1 MPTLQESARST
12 RWRPTNRSESWSQTR
27 SGCSPRPEFLLT
39 SRPAT
44 ACRHVLRPPRG
55 PKKRGISDP
64 DRAYRSKNRCQPS
77 PKARQFEQKA
87 HVRTMKI
94 TNPFKRNH
102 MDNITKELAAL
113 TARRDALLAK
123 QSNAKIALDRALDA
137 RQLHLTDG
145 DINDEQIALK
155 KQAAVDTAA
164 SALAGFEIASSP
176 MASRVADAAARLDKE
191 TQTAAASKASEK
203 LAGQINILDNLHVK
217 WLEITRQFMVALD

>member
-87 HVRTMKI
+87 HVRRMKI

-113 TARRDALLAK
+113 TVRRDALVAK
-123 QSNAKIALDRALDA
+123 QSASKAALDRALADPTRHMMEGNIDDEA
-137 RQLHLTDG
+137 L
-145 DINDEQIALK
+145 DIK
-155 KQAAVDTAA
+155 RQAAVDRAE
-164 SALAGFEIASSP
+164 SALKSFAVPLAG
-176 MASRVADAAARLDKE
+176 L
-191 TQTAAASKASEK
+191 ASKVRSEE
-203 LAGQINILDNLHVK
+203 H
-217 WLEITRQFMVALD
+217 